1 MSDDNHALL
10 QQLDGIAS
18 EARNPAT
25 MDIDILPTKAIL
37 QRINSQD
44 QLVALAI
51 ERCLD
56 DITTAVDT
64 IVNALKSGGRLIYI
78 GAGTSGRLGIL
89 DAVECRPTFSVDDEL
104 VQGII
109 AGGNRAIEH
118 AVEGAEDDQKAAI
131 DDLSARN
138 FNATDVLVG
147 LAASGRTP
155 YVVSAL
161 QYAKQLGAATIGIS
175 CSPNS
180 AVEKAADI
188 AICAQVGPECLT
200 GSTRM
205 KSGTAQKLILN
216 MLSTATMI
224 RLGKTYQ
231 NLMVDVN
238 ASNQKLRA
246 RAQRIVMQATNC
258 DAQTAEE
265 HLRAAKQQSKL
276 AILTIL
282 TGLSVNEARQ
292 LLDANQGY
300 LRHAVE
306 QHNAT

>member
-1 MSDDNHALL
+1 MSNDTSALL
-10 QQLDGIAS
+10 KQLETIAS

-25 MDIDILPTKAIL
+25 MDIDILPTKGIL
-37 QRINSQD
+37 QCINSQD

-51 ERCLD
+51 EKCLD
-56 DITTAVDT
+56 DIALAVDA
-64 IVNALKSGGRLIYI
+64 IVDAIQTGGRLFYI

-109 AGGNRAIEH
+109 AGGSKAIEH
-118 AVEGAEDDQKAAI
+118 AIEGAEDDQQAAI
-131 DDLSARN
+131 DDLKKRT
-138 FNATDVLVG
+138 FNSSDVLVG
-147 LAASGRTP
+147 IAASGRTP
-155 YVVSAL
+155 YVISAL
-161 QYAKQLGAATIGIS
+161 NYASQLGAKTIGIS

-180 AVEKAADI
+180 AVEQAASI
-188 AICAQVGPECLT
+188 GICAQVGPECLT

-246 RAQRIVMQATNC
+246 RAQRIVMQATGC
-258 DAQTAEE
+258 DASTAVV
-265 HLRAAKQQSKL
+265 HLNAADQQSKL
-276 AILTIL
+276 AILTVL
-282 TGLSVNEARQ
+282 TGLDVDAARA
-292 LLDANQGY
+292 LLATNQGF
-300 LRHAVE
+300 LRRAVE
-306 QHNAT
+306 QHNDV